1 VDRREATPP
10 AVFRAVFRV
19 VFLGVKKLLLPR
31 VLALTTLLVGAAAC
45 ARPEQVLPPPKLV
58 PKPEM
63 VTLLVQLH
71 VLEARLENVR
81 LSPDSARALFLSQQ
95 RELFWQ
101 HNITPDDSAFVR
113 SYRYYATHDKDLDGI
128 YAQVLDSLT
137 ARVKKAG
144 GTPLPKHY

>member
-1 VDRREATPP
+1 M
-10 AVFRAVFRV
+10 
-19 VFLGVKKLLLPR
+19 KKLLLLR
-31 VLALTTLLVGAAAC
+31 ALALAALLGGASGIGGC
-45 ARPEQVLPPPKLV
+45 ARPEQVLPPPKLI
-58 PKPEM
+58 PKPDM
-63 VTLLVQLH
+63 VTLLVRLH

-101 HNITPDDSAFVR
+101 FNIPPGDSTFVR